1 MENLR
6 HLVCPHCA
14 VINRIPAPRL
24 IAQPKCG
31 RCHKELFTGQ
41 PLVLN
46 GETFSRQLHKS
57 DVPLLVDFWAPWCGP
72 CKSMAPNFAAAAA
85 RLQPQVILGK
95 VDTEAQQQ
103 LAATYQIRSIPTMI
117 LFVSGSERARQ
128 SGALSTEQIV
138 AWVQSQL

>member
-1 MENLR
+1 MEKLR

-14 VINRIPAPRL
+14 AINRIPAPRL
-24 IAQPKCG
+24 SAQPKCG

-41 PLVLN
+41 PLALN
-46 GETFSRQLHKS
+46 GDTFARQLRKS

-85 RLQPQVILGK
+85 RLQPQVVLGK

-103 LAATYQIRSIPTMI
+103 LAASYQIRSIPTMI
-117 LFVSGSERARQ
+117 LFVGGSERARQ

-138 AWVQSQL
+138 AWVKSQL